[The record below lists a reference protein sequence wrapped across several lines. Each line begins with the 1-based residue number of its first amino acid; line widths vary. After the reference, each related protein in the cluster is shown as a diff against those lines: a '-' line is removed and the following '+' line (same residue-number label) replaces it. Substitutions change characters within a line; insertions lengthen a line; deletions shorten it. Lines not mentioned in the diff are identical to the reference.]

1 MAGTVVKQ
9 ARIMSEYHDPSPI
22 NPLPPAVWLLFIAIA
37 LPELAFSAGEAGLIG
52 GPQAVGW
59 RLNALNDYA
68 FSGQAFDFM
77 LQNGRFLPEHVLRFL
92 TYPFVFGSFTSTIF
106 AGVILLAMG
115 KMVGEVL
122 GSFAVV
128 LMFFLSGIFGAL
140 VFGLVTNEA
149 WLIGAY
155 PCVYGLIGTYT
166 FLYWQRQVANGGPQ
180 GQAFMLIG
188 VLMGIQ
194 LVFGVLF
201 GGGYEWAGEL
211 SGFIAGFA
219 LTAFVV
225 PGGMRR
231 LLGAMRRG

>member
-1 MAGTVVKQ
+1 
-9 ARIMSEYHDPSPI
+9 MSEFHDPSPI
-22 NPLPPAVWLLFIAIA
+22 NPLPPAVWLLFIALA
-37 LPELAFSAGEAGLIG
+37 LPELAFSVGEAGLIG

-68 FSGQAFDFM
+68 FSGIAFDFM
-77 LQNGRFLPEHVLRFL
+77 IDNGRLLPEHLLRFV
-92 TYPFVFGSFTSTIF
+92 TYPFVFGSFTSSIF

-115 KMVGEVL
+115 KMVGEIL
-122 GSFAVV
+122 GGFAVI

-140 VFGLVTNEA
+140 MFGLLTNEP
-149 WLIGAY
+149 WLVGAY

-166 FLYWQRQVANGGPQ
+166 FLYWQRQVASGGPQ

-201 GGGYEWAGEL
+201 QVGYEWVGEL
-211 SGFIAGFA
+211 AGFAAGFA
-219 LTAFVV
+219 LTALVV

-231 LLGAMRRG
+231 LLGVFRRR

>member
-1 MAGTVVKQ
+1 
-9 ARIMSEYHDPSPI
+9 MSEFHDPSPI
-22 NPLPPAVWLLFIAIA
+22 NPLPPAVWLLFIALA
-37 LPELAFSAGEAGLIG
+37 LPELAFSVGEAGLIG

-68 FSGQAFDFM
+68 FSGIAFDFM
-77 LQNGRFLPEHVLRFL
+77 IDNGRLLPEHLLRFV
-92 TYPFVFGSFTSTIF
+92 TYPFVFGSFTSSIF

-122 GSFAVV
+122 GGFAVI

-140 VFGLVTNEA
+140 VFGLLTNEP
-149 WLIGAY
+149 WLVGAY

-166 FLYWQRQVANGGPQ
+166 FLYWQRQVASGGPQ

-194 LVFGVLF
+194 LIFGVLF
-201 GGGYEWAGEL
+201 QVGYEWVGEL
-211 SGFIAGFA
+211 AGFVAGFA
-219 LTAFVV
+219 LTALVV

-231 LLGAMRRG
+231 LLGVLRRR

>member
-1 MAGTVVKQ
+1 
-9 ARIMSEYHDPSPI
+9 MSEFHDPSPI
-22 NPLPPAVWLLFIAIA
+22 NPLPPAVWLLFIALA
-37 LPELAFSAGEAGLIG
+37 LPELAFSVGEAGLIG

-68 FSGQAFDFM
+68 FSGIAFDFM
-77 LQNGRFLPEHVLRFL
+77 IDNGRLLPEHLLRFV
-92 TYPFVFGSFTSTIF
+92 TYPFVFGSFTSSIF

-122 GSFAVV
+122 GGVAVI

-140 VFGLVTNEA
+140 MFGLLTNEP
-149 WLIGAY
+149 WLVGAY

-166 FLYWQRQVANGGPQ
+166 FLYWQRQVASGGPQ

-201 GGGYEWAGEL
+201 QVGYEWVGEL
-211 SGFIAGFA
+211 AGFVAGFA
-219 LTAFVV
+219 LTALVV

-231 LLGAMRRG
+231 LLGVLRRR

>member
-1 MAGTVVKQ
+1 MGFTVVKQ
-9 ARIMSEYHDPSPI
+9 ARFMSEYHDPSPI
-22 NPLPPAVWLLFIAIA
+22 NPLPPAVWLLFVAIA
-37 LPELAFSAGEAGLIG
+37 LPEIAFSLGEAGLIG

-59 RLNALNDYA
+59 RLTALNDYA

-77 LQNGRFLPEHVLRFL
+77 LENGRFLPEHVMRFV
-92 TYPFVFGSFTSTIF
+92 TYPFVFASFTSTIF

-128 LMFFLSGIFGAL
+128 LMFFMSGIVGGLA
-140 VFGLVTNEA
+140 FGLVTDQA

-155 PCVYGLIGTYT
+155 PCVYGLIGTFT
-166 FLYWQRQVANGGPQ
+166 FLYWQRQVASGGPQ
-180 GQAFMLIG
+180 VQAFRLIG

-194 LVFGVLF
+194 LIFGVLF
-201 GGGYEWAGEL
+201 EVGYDWVAEVV
-211 SGFIAGFA
+211 GFVTGFA

-231 LLGAMRRG
+231 VLGALRRS